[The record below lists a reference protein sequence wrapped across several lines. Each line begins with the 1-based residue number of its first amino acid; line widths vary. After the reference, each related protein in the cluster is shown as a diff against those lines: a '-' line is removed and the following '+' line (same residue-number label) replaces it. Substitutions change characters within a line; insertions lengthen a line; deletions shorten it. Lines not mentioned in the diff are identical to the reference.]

1 MDITGREA
9 ETLLGKAN
17 ITVNKNMVPKD
28 RRKPN
33 ETSGIRIGTPALTTR
48 GMKEE
53 DMELIAGLISRI
65 IREKEAAIPEV
76 LSQVAELAQAHPLF
90 M

>member
-1 MDITGREA
+1 MDITGREV
-9 ETLLGKAN
+9 ETLLGDAN

-33 ETSGIRIGTPALTTR
+33 ETSGVRIGTSALTTR

-53 DMELIAGLISRI
+53 DMDLIAHLIARI
-65 IREKEAAIPEV
+65 IKEKEAAVQEV
-76 LSQVAELAQAHPLF
+76 KAEVIKLTKAHPLF
-90 M
+90 